1 VSPSSTM
8 HPSDTHTDHYFS
20 RPSSPLR
27 VRRHRRS
34 YTISAPLGTRVNAF
48 PNPSSLP
55 PTPPRKNSPGGDKEN
70 APPIRCTSSNSAP
83 LVSNSSNSKVQS
95 RIPDSPKR
103 PRIFHTTSIFN
114 DRFLDLPQ
122 LPDSWTTQHDRA
134 ICLLDSRN
142 YSHSAIVAKLRRVF
156 PELRGTLT
164 PLMIDKRLR
173 ILDQNVELD
182 YWRINHRA
190 HSTTPRDDERVRI
203 ANDEITPTKSSKGSR
218 FLDVM
223 LGKRPEPRAAA
234 KGLGMGFRSVFDR
247 L

>member
-1 VSPSSTM
+1 
-8 HPSDTHTDHYFS
+8 
-20 RPSSPLR
+20 
-27 VRRHRRS
+27 
-34 YTISAPLGTRVNAF
+34 
-48 PNPSSLP
+48 
-55 PTPPRKNSPGGDKEN
+55 
-70 APPIRCTSSNSAP
+70 
-83 LVSNSSNSKVQS
+83 
-95 RIPDSPKR
+95 
-103 PRIFHTTSIFN
+103 
-114 DRFLDLPQ
+114 
-122 LPDSWTTQHDRA
+122 
-134 ICLLDSRN
+134 LLDSRN

-190 HSTTPRDDERVRI
+190 HSTTPRYDERVRI

-223 LGKRPEPRAAA
+223 LGKRLEPRAAA